1 MIVPVTDALVDVCR
15 SNLTSGTSM
24 RFRFRATARGR
35 TRILMLFSAVSALA
49 LRPVSSRAQE
59 NTPRIVGRWDLRV
72 QGRDAV
78 YPSWLE
84 VTTSGDRMLV
94 GRFVGRVGSA
104 RPISRIFITAGKFT
118 FAIPPQWDR
127 DTADLRFAATL
138 EGDRLSGTITLPS
151 GESDSFT
158 ATRAPALLHSAPAW
172 GAPIA
177 LFNGKDLTG
186 WKTEGGTSHWT
197 VVKGVLTSTAS
208 GANLVTT
215 RTFGDFKLH
224 VEFRYPKGG
233 NSGVYLRGR
242 HEVQIE
248 DSPPRDFP
256 LPVDVGGVYGFLT
269 PNEIAA
275 TGPGKWQTYDITLV
289 GRRVTVVLNGRI
301 VIANQIIPGIT
312 GGALDSD
319 EGAPGPILL
328 QGDHLPI
335 EYRNIRL
342 TPAK

>member
-1 MIVPVTDALVDVCR
+1 MRTVVRAALP
-15 SNLTSGTSM
+15 L
-24 RFRFRATARGR
+24 
-35 TRILMLFSAVSALA
+35 AVLAALA
-49 LRPVSSRAQE
+49 LPASSAPAQE
-59 NTPRIVGRWDLRV
+59 SVPPIVGRWDLRV
-72 QGRDAV
+72 QGKDAV

-84 VTTSGDRMLV
+84 VTLSGNRTLV

-104 RPISRIFITAGKFT
+104 RPISRVYDAGGKLS

-127 DTADLRFAATL
+127 DTADLRF
-138 EGDRLSGTITLPS
+138 EGRLDGERLTGTITLPS
-151 GESDSFT
+151 GESDAFT
-158 ATRAPALLHSAPAW
+158 GMRAPALLHATPAW
-172 GAPIA
+172 GTPIE

-186 WKTEGGTSHWT
+186 WKTEGGASHWT
-197 VVKGVLTSTAS
+197 VVDGVLTSTKS

-224 VEFRYPKGG
+224 VGFRYPKGG

-248 DSPPRDFP
+248 DTPKRDFP
-256 LPVDVGGVYGFLT
+256 LPVDIGGVYGFLT
-269 PNEIAA
+269 PSEIAA
-275 TGPGKWQTYDITLV
+275 TGPGQWQTYDITLV
-289 GRRVTVVLNGRI
+289 GRRVTVVLNGHTI
-301 VIANQIIPGIT
+301 IDNEIIPGIT

-319 EGAPGPILL
+319 EGAPGPLLL

>member
-1 MIVPVTDALVDVCR
+1 MYCDQRVMASV
-15 SNLTSGTSM
+15 
-24 RFRFRATARGR
+24 RGR
-35 TRILMLFSAVSALA
+35 FTAVALA
-49 LRPVSSRAQE
+49 LVAAGIVPATAVAQSDSVSRA
-59 NTPRIVGRWDLRV
+59 VGRWDLRV
-72 QGRDAV
+72 QGKDGV

-84 VTTSGDRMLV
+84 VLISGDRVLV

-104 RPISRIFITAGKFT
+104 RPISELHYAKGSLS
-118 FAIPPQWDR
+118 FAIPPQWEDG
-127 DTADLRFAATL
+127 TADLRF
-138 EGDRLSGTITLPS
+138 EGALDGDKLAGTITLPS
-151 GESDSFT
+151 GEKDSFT
-158 ATRAPALLHSAPAW
+158 GTRAPSLLHAAPAW
-172 GAPIA
+172 GAPIM

-197 VVKGVLTSTAS
+197 VVNGVLTSTKS

-242 HEVQIE
+242 HEVQVE
-248 DSPPRDFP
+248 DTPRRDFP
-256 LPVDVGGVYGFLT
+256 LSEDVGGVYGFLT
-269 PNEIAA
+269 PSSNAT

-289 GRRVTVVLNGRI
+289 GRRVTVVLNGET
-301 VIANQIIPGIT
+301 VIANEIIPGIT

-319 EGAPGPILL
+319 EGAPGPLLL

-335 EYRNIRL
+335 EYRNIRI

>member
-1 MIVPVTDALVDVCR
+1 MGTGLTLLAIEVVPTIA
-15 SNLTSGTSM
+15 
-24 RFRFRATARGR
+24 A
-35 TRILMLFSAVSALA
+35 
-49 LRPVSSRAQE
+49 AQ
-59 NTPRIVGRWDLRV
+59 PDSVPHIVGRWDLHV
-72 QGRDAV
+72 QSANGV

-84 VTTSGDRMLV
+84 VTTSGYRMLV

-104 RPISRIFITAGKFT
+104 RPISRIEYSGGTLR

-127 DTADLRFAATL
+127 DSADLRL
-138 EGDRLSGTITLPS
+138 EGRLDGDRLVGTITTPA
-151 GESDSFT
+151 GMRQPFT
-158 ATRAPALLHSAPAW
+158 GTRAPGLRRASPPVW
-172 GAPIA
+172 GASLA

-186 WKTEGGTSHWT
+186 WKAEGGDSHWS
-197 VVKGVLTSTAS
+197 VVNGVLTSAAS

-215 RTFGDFKLH
+215 GTFEDFKLH

-248 DSPPRDFP
+248 DSPQRDSP
-256 LPVDVGGVYGFLT
+256 LSVDIGGIYGFLP
-269 PNEIAA
+269 PNENAA

-289 GRRVTVVLNGRI
+289 GRRVTVVLNGRTI
-301 VIANQIIPGIT
+301 IADQIIPGIT

-335 EYRNIRL
+335 EFRNIRL

>member
-1 MIVPVTDALVDVCR
+1 MHRAGSLVVTASMLAVLSPTLASAQPDSVPRV
-15 SNLTSGTSM
+15 
-24 RFRFRATARGR
+24 
-35 TRILMLFSAVSALA
+35 
-49 LRPVSSRAQE
+49 
-59 NTPRIVGRWDLRV
+59 VGRWDLRV
-72 QGRDAV
+72 QGKDGV

-84 VTTSGDRMLV
+84 VTTSGYRVLV

-104 RPISRIFITAGKFT
+104 RPISRVDYANGKLRFS
-118 FAIPPQWDR
+118 IPPQWDR
-127 DTADLRFAATL
+127 EAADLQFEGALA
-138 EGDRLSGTITLPS
+138 GDRLTGTITLPS
-151 GESDSFT
+151 GEKDSFT
-158 ATRAPALLHSAPAW
+158 GARAPSLLHAAPAW
-172 GAPIA
+172 GAPIE

-186 WKTEGGTSHWT
+186 WKTEGGQSHWT
-197 VVKGVLTSTAS
+197 VANGVLTSTAS

-215 RTFGDFKLH
+215 RTFSDFKLH

-248 DSPPRDFP
+248 DTPQRDFP
-256 LPVDVGGVYGFLT
+256 LPVDVGGVYGFLP

-275 TGPGKWQTYDITLV
+275 TGPGMWQVYDITLV
-289 GRRVTVVLNGRI
+289 GRRVTVVLNGRTI
-301 VIANQIIPGIT
+301 IADQIIPGIT

-319 EGAPGPILL
+319 EGAPGPLLL

>member
-1 MIVPVTDALVDVCR
+1 MRSDLHAPALARLRVVAVLAAAAASFPVTVVAQSDSV
-15 SNLTSGTSM
+15 
-24 RFRFRATARGR
+24 AR
-35 TRILMLFSAVSALA
+35 LL
-49 LRPVSSRAQE
+49 
-59 NTPRIVGRWDLRV
+59 GRWDLRV
-72 QGRDAV
+72 QGKDAV

-84 VTTSGDRMLV
+84 VTLSGDRVLV

-104 RPISRIFITAGKFT
+104 RPISRVRYAAGAVS

-127 DTADLRFAATL
+127 DTADLRFAGRL
-138 EGDRLSGTITLPS
+138 EGDRLSGEITLPS
-151 GESDSFT
+151 GERDSFT
-158 ATRAPALLHSAPAW
+158 GTRAPALLHAAPAW
-172 GAPIA
+172 GAPIM
-177 LFNGKDLTG
+177 LFDGKDLSG

-197 VVKGVLTSTAS
+197 VVNGVLTSTQS

-248 DSPPRDFP
+248 DTPPREFP
-256 LPVDVGGVYGFLT
+256 LPVDIGGVYGFLT
-269 PNEIAA
+269 PSDFAA
-275 TGPGKWQTYDITLV
+275 TGAGKWQTYDITLV
-289 GRRVTVVLNGRI
+289 GRRVTVVLNGRTI
-301 VIANQIIPGIT
+301 IDDQIIPGIT

-335 EYRNIRL
+335 EYRNLRL

>member
-1 MIVPVTDALVDVCR
+1 MDISRFVMLAVAALPAA
-15 SNLTSGTSM
+15 
-24 RFRFRATARGR
+24 ATAQPD
-35 TRILMLFSAVSALA
+35 SV
-49 LRPVSSRAQE
+49 
-59 NTPRIVGRWDLRV
+59 PRVVGRWDLRV
-72 QGRDAV
+72 QGKDAV

-84 VTTSGDRMLV
+84 VTPSGYRVLV
-94 GRFVGRVGSA
+94 GRFTGRVGSA
-104 RPISRIFITAGKFT
+104 RPISRVEYANGRIH

-127 DTADLRFAATL
+127 DTAELRFDGML
-138 EGDRLSGTITLPS
+138 EGNRLTGTITLPD
-151 GESDSFT
+151 GERDAFT
-158 ATRAPALLHSAPAW
+158 GARAPRLARATPVW
-172 GAPIA
+172 GTPIE

-186 WKTEGGTSHWT
+186 WRTEGGTSHWT

-242 HEVQIE
+242 YEAQIE
-248 DSPPRDFP
+248 DTPPHEFP
-256 LPVDVGGVYGFLT
+256 WPVDIGGIYGFLPPT
-269 PNEIAA
+269 ENAA
-275 TGPGKWQTYDITLV
+275 TGAGKWQVYDITLV
-289 GRRVTVVLNGRI
+289 GRRVTVVLNGKTI
-301 VIANQIIPGIT
+301 IADRNIPGIT

>member
-1 MIVPVTDALVDVCR
+1 LLATLSPTVASAQPDSVPRV
-15 SNLTSGTSM
+15 
-24 RFRFRATARGR
+24 
-35 TRILMLFSAVSALA
+35 
-49 LRPVSSRAQE
+49 
-59 NTPRIVGRWDLRV
+59 VGRWDLRV
-72 QGRDAV
+72 QGTDGV

-84 VTTSGDRMLV
+84 VTTSGYRVLV

-104 RPISRIFITAGKFT
+104 RPISRVDYSNGKLRFS
-118 FAIPPQWDR
+118 IPPQWDR
-127 DTADLRFAATL
+127 EPADLQFEGSLA
-138 EGDRLSGTITLPS
+138 GDRLTGTITLPS
-151 GESDSFT
+151 GEKDSFT
-158 ATRAPALLHSAPAW
+158 GSRAPSLLHAAPVW
-172 GAPIA
+172 GTAIE

-186 WKTEGGTSHWT
+186 WKTEGGQSHWT
-197 VVKGVLTSTAS
+197 VVNGVLTSTAS
-208 GANLVTT
+208 GANLVST
-215 RTFGDFKLH
+215 RTFSDFKLH

-248 DSPPRDFP
+248 DTPQRDFP
-256 LPVDVGGVYGFLT
+256 LSVDIGGVYGFLT

-289 GRRVTVVLNGRI
+289 GRRVTVVLNGRTI
-301 VIANQIIPGIT
+301 IADQIIPGIT

-319 EGAPGPILL
+319 EGAPGPLLL

-342 TPAK
+342 TPAE

>member
-1 MIVPVTDALVDVCR
+1 M
-15 SNLTSGTSM
+15 
-24 RFRFRATARGR
+24 
-35 TRILMLFSAVSALA
+35 
-49 LRPVSSRAQE
+49 SSRTDRPDGRRSTNRAGFLVAPALLLAMLLPTVASAQ
-59 NTPRIVGRWDLRV
+59 PDSVPGIVGRWDLRV
-72 QGRDAV
+72 QGTDGV

-84 VTTSGDRMLV
+84 VTTSGYRVLV

-104 RPISRIFITAGKFT
+104 RPISRVDYSNGKLR

-127 DTADLRFAATL
+127 EAADLQFEGSLA
-138 EGDRLSGTITLPS
+138 GDRLTGTITLPS
-151 GESDSFT
+151 GEKDSFT
-158 ATRAPALLHSAPAW
+158 GSRAPSLLHAAPVW
-172 GAPIA
+172 GTPIE
-177 LFNGKDLTG
+177 LFNGKDITG
-186 WKTEGGTSHWT
+186 WKTEGGQSHWT
-197 VVKGVLTSTAS
+197 VVNGVLTSTAS
-208 GANLVTT
+208 GANLVST
-215 RTFGDFKLH
+215 RTFSDFKLH

-248 DSPPRDFP
+248 DTPQRDFP
-256 LPVDVGGVYGFLT
+256 LSVDVGGVYGFLT

-289 GRRVTVVLNGRI
+289 GRRVTVVLNGRTI
-301 VIANQIIPGIT
+301 IADQIIPGIT

-319 EGAPGPILL
+319 EGAPGPLLL